1 MLSNLKNNCRNL
13 FFGKNNSVCILA
25 VSSAGGFNV
34 CFASRR
40 IIGKTENRKKLCLK
54 SISDIY
60 ERDRVAGPVA
70 GAAAR
75 CAKRSHEGGF
85 RPAGVWAGVERVA
98 RRLARSGYPPR
109 STKTLQARLGAVAQ
123 PYRSYC
129 PRWAVVEI
137 RGSRFAVR
145 GSLLV
150 FARCDSCLSFY
161 AVWPFDIA
169 PPQSLFFCSGVSVAY
184 QEPRQVVF
192 AASASVAAAMPSP
205 CVIEYI

>member
-1 MLSNLKNNCRNL
+1 MLSNLKNNCKNL

-25 VSSAGGFNV
+25 VSCAGGFNV

-98 RRLARSGYPPR
+98 RRLACSGYPPR

-123 PYRSYC
+123 PHRSYC

-137 RGSRFAVR
+137 RGSRFAASVR
-145 GSLLV
+145 TMRFLSTLL
-150 FARCDSCLSFY
+150 R
-161 AVWPFDIA
+161 
-169 PPQSLFFCSGVSVAY
+169 SVALRY
-184 QEPRQVVF
+184 R
-192 AASASVAAAMPSP
+192 SASIIVLL
-205 CVIEYI
+205 